1 MAHLRQTRPA
11 LAAVLQHGVGK
22 TVTRESIVLVFPT
35 GSFFGQQA
43 GAPEARDGI
52 AEAAE
57 AVLGARPSVEV
68 VFAKDA
74 TSTGTSIA
82 QIEAAR
88 DVERREQT
96 KQRALAHPR
105 IAEALQVFPE
115 ATGRLEVSVD
125 VD

>member
-1 MAHLRQTRPA
+1 M
-11 LAAVLQHGVGK
+11 QHGIGR
-22 TVTRESIVLVFPT
+22 TVTPESIVLVFPT

-43 GAPEARDGI
+43 GAPEALEGLT
-52 AEAAE
+52 EAAQ
-57 AVLGARPSVEV
+57 AIFGASPSIEIL
-68 VFAKDA
+68 FAKDA
-74 TSTGTSIA
+74 TTTGTSVA
-82 QIEAAR
+82 QVEAAR

-115 ATGRLEVSVD
+115 AAGKLEVSVD